1 MRDLYITAVRV
12 AREKEPETGG
22 MDIMKKLVDKLRTVK
37 KKPGKKDYYTNGWG
51 IVKKWQEGQQHKSKK
66 NDPRSD
72 GFDIMQ
78 QVVKH
83 PEPIK
88 KESLMEPIEKDPPKK
103 PGTKRKFQ

>member
-1 MRDLYITAVRV
+1 MKDLYVLAVK
-12 AREKEPETGG
+12 AAKEKKPETGG
-22 MDIMKKLVDKLRTVK
+22 MDIMKRLVDKLRTVK

-51 IVKKWQEGQQHKSKK
+51 IVKKWQEKQQNKPAKDKS
-66 NDPRSD
+66 RSD

-88 KESLMEPIEKDPPKK
+88 KESLMEPLEKYPPKK
-103 PGTKRKFQ
+103 PGTKRKFS

>member
-1 MRDLYITAVRV
+1 MNNLYATAVK
-12 AREKEPETGG
+12 AAKEKKPETGG
-22 MDIMKKLVDKLRTVK
+22 MDIMKRLVDKLKTKK
-37 KKPGKKDYYTNGWG
+37 KKPEKKDYYTNGWG
-51 IVKKWQEGQQHKSKK
+51 IVKKWQEGQQHKTRK
-66 NDPRSD
+66 NKSQSD

-103 PGTKRKFQ
+103 PGTKRKFS